1 MPLDWATTQTSLGLA
16 LLRQGAREA
25 GTARLEEA
33 VAAYRAALEEF
44 TRERVPRE
52 WADVQRNLIRAYRAL
67 NDWAK
72 AKAISRELRAAIKI
86 MNSPLP
92 TPTP

>member
-1 MPLDWATTQTSLGLA
+1 MPLDWATTQNNLGVA
-16 LLRQGAREA
+16 LHTLGEREA
-25 GTARLEEA
+25 DTARLEAA